1 MIWVFKRTDV
11 RNNCI
16 KGKNLLKSRK
26 NRASFKLSDR
36 QKKILRYIER
46 TNTETG
52 YPPTI
57 REIGEAVGIGSTSV
71 VNYNL
76 NKLEQAGYIE
86 RERNVSRGLRLLR
99 TLNDEPFEALGVHLV
114 EDETNVVK
122 VPMVGE
128 IVAGEPVGLPPSNDF
143 EFIDDDD
150 MLHVPTYLLGK
161 HNSTGRIFALRVK
174 GQSMIDA
181 LVNDRDIVVLQQ
193 QDTANNGDM
202 VAVWLAENNQT
213 TLKYFFNEGEKVRLQ
228 PANSMMQPIY
238 VNANDVHIQGRVLAV
253 LRQI

>member
-1 MIWVFKRTDV
+1 MCGTVV
-11 RNNCI
+11 LS
-16 KGKNLLKSRK
+16 KGKSLLKSRK

-36 QKKILRYIER
+36 QKKILRYIES
-46 TNTETG
+46 TYSDTG

-99 TLNDEPFEALGVHLV
+99 TLHDEPFEALGVHFV

-128 IVAGEPVGLPPSNDF
+128 IVAGEPVELPPSNDF

-150 MLHVPTYLLGK
+150 LLPIPIRLLGK
-161 HNSTGRIFALRVK
+161 HSNKGRIFALRVK

-193 QDTANNGDM
+193 QETANNGDM
-202 VAVWLAENNQT
+202 VAVWLADNNQT
-213 TLKYFFNEGEKVRLQ
+213 TLKYFFNEGERIRLQ
-228 PANSMMQPIY
+228 PANSSMKPIY
-238 VNANDVHIQGRVLAV
+238 VDAKQVHVQGRVLAV

>member
-1 MIWVFKRTDV
+1 M
-11 RNNCI
+11 
-16 KGKNLLKSRK
+16 KSRK
-26 NRASFKLSDR
+26 NRASFKLSER
-36 QKKILRYIER
+36 QKKILRYIEH
-46 TNTETG
+46 TYSDTG

-99 TLNDEPFEALGVHLV
+99 TLHDEPFEALGVHLV
-114 EDETNVVK
+114 EDEANVVK
-122 VPMVGE
+122 VPMVGD
-128 IVAGEPVGLPPSNDF
+128 IVAGEPVELPPSNDF
-143 EFIDDDD
+143 EFIDEDD
-150 MLHVPTYLLGK
+150 MLHLPMRLLGK
-161 HNSTGRIFALRVK
+161 YSSSGRIFALRVK

-181 LVNDRDIVVLQQ
+181 LVSDRDIVVLQQ

-202 VAVWLAENNQT
+202 VAVWLADNNQT
-213 TLKYFFNEGEKVRLQ
+213 TLKYFYNEGDRVRLQ
-228 PANSMMQPIY
+228 PANSTMQPIY
-238 VNANDVHIQGRVLAV
+238 VDAREVHIQGRVLAV